1 MKAGAAMYNV
11 IAIDI
16 GSTTTRIGYYHGKP
30 PIVRE
35 VVHHTQKNTRSLED
49 QLALRKNTLLEYIT
63 SQEIDTARIDIYVSR
78 GGLGK
83 PGPSGIYRINEAMC
97 EDLLGGVYGG
107 HVSAVGP
114 VIVRSMAQEH
124 GKDAVVVDPPSSDEF
139 HALARISGSPHI
151 LRKSAF
157 HALNHKAAARKASNE
172 MRRSYSDVNMVVAH
186 MGGGITVGAHRKG
199 LVIDATHGLYEG
211 PFTPE
216 RAGNLPVMELLDFVR
231 EKGYSREQIGRR
243 LIGEGGLIAY
253 LGTRDVP
260 EIEEKISRGDV
271 YAWQIYQAMAYQ
283 IAKDIGAMSAIL
295 AGEVDAIVLTGGLAN
310 SEMLVGWIREMV
322 GFIAKIFVYPGEDEI
337 SALIEGGLRALG
349 SPEPILVYP
358 PVSPDDHI
366 G

>member
-16 GSTTTRIGYYHGKP
+16 GSTTTRIGYYHGNP
-30 PIVRE
+30 PILKE
-35 VVHHTQKNTRSLED
+35 TIHHAQGNPRSLED
-49 QLALRKNTLLEYIT
+49 QLVLRKKVLLEYFT
-63 SQEIDTARIDIYVSR
+63 SHEIDPASIDIYVSR

-97 EDLLGGVYGG
+97 EDLLTGVYGA

-114 VIVRSMAQEH
+114 VIARFTAQAY

-139 HALARISGSPHI
+139 HALARIIVYLFFLYHCVS
-151 LRKSAF
+151 
-157 HALNHKAAARKASNE
+157 HALNHKAASRKASKK
-172 MRRSYSDVNMVVAH
+172 MGRSYSDVNMVVAH

-199 LVIDATHGLYEG
+199 QVVDATHGLYEG

-216 RAGNLPVMELLDFVR
+216 RAGNLPAMDLLDLVR
-231 EKGYSREQIGRR
+231 EKGYSREQIARR
-243 LIGEGGLIAY
+243 LVGEGGLIAY

-260 EIEEKISRGDV
+260 EIEEKISQGEV
-271 YAWQIYQAMAYQ
+271 YARQIYQAMAYQ
-283 IAKDIGAMSAIL
+283 IAKDIGAMSAVL

-322 GFIAKIFVYPGEDEI
+322 GFIAKIVVYPGEDEI

-349 SPEPILVYP
+349 SPESVLVYP
-358 PVSPDDHI
+358 PVSPDDHSR
-366 G
+366 